1 MVVPKR
7 VLIAV
12 VFFST
17 AAFSSVHAEL
27 RMTELDLA
35 TGQVEL
41 TNIGDTIHSAT
52 SLDWCVPFTYGTL
65 ESGGYSFEPGESRVY
80 DIPFSFL
87 DADDIWFYEDRV
99 DPGFGD
105 VTKVIT
111 GLIWGSNQ
119 AGRGR
124 VNEVVDET
132 TGVWADNT
140 DFVST
145 VGLSAGQTLQAIYP
159 GTDIDQSI
167 GWTIG
172 ESNLGVFV
180 PEPSAFILLIL
191 GASGM
196 WRRLRGK
203 A

>member
-1 MVVPKR
+1 M
-7 VLIAV
+7 
-12 VFFST
+12 
-17 AAFSSVHAEL
+17 
-27 RMTELDLA
+27 
-35 TGQVEL
+35 
-41 TNIGDTIHSAT
+41 
-52 SLDWCVPFTYGTL
+52 